1 MSEPSATPRL
11 RLPSAARLHQSREFQ
26 RVYSR
31 GSRAAGDWVTVVCLR
46 RSDQKPPRL
55 GVSVSKDHGS
65 AVRRNKI
72 KRLLREAFRHE
83 RPELPRGIDVV
94 LIPRQRT
101 EPIPLPELRAEIARL
116 CRRAAEGRRRPDT
129 RPGRGDGA
137 AKGKAPKDGGSRGGL
152 AP

>member
-1 MSEPSATPRL
+1 MTEPTKTPRL

-31 GSRAAGDWVTVVCLR
+31 GSRAAGEWVTVVCLR
-46 RSDQKPPRL
+46 RNDQEPPRL

-94 LIPRQRT
+94 LIPRQRE
-101 EPIPLPELRAEIARL
+101 EPIPLPVLRAEVARL
-116 CRRAAEGRRRPDT
+116 CHRAAEARARP
-129 RPGRGDGA
+129 PSRGPR
-137 AKGKAPKDGGSRGGL
+137 GKGGSRPPRPKGQDQE
-152 AP
+152 PKP